1 MDSENTTHQSVW
13 NTAELVLEGKLIALS
28 TFPRKQRLELNG
40 IGLQL
45 NTKEKEQQSKCRDMW
60 KKEIVKIKGQVSDT
74 ETDNHHRK

>member
-45 NTKEKEQQSKCRDMW
+45 NRRKSKCRDMW